1 MSKEQKEK
9 VVKKLVD
16 FVVRVAEGKQ
26 TSGTEV
32 KVLPEVVKV
41 LIELDRI

>member
-1 MSKEQKEK
+1 MNKEQREK
-9 VVKKLVD
+9 IIKALVD

-26 TSGTEV
+26 TSETEV

>member
-16 FVVRVAEGKQ
+16 YVVRVAEGKQ

-32 KVLPEVVKV
+32 EVLPEVVKV

>member
-1 MSKEQKEK
+1 MNKEQKEK

-26 TSGTEV
+26 TSETEV

>member
-1 MSKEQKEK
+1 MNKEQKKK
-9 VVKKLVD
+9 VVEALVD

-32 KVLPEVVKV
+32 EVLPEVVKA